1 MPRNEP
7 VEWINIAA
15 ATFALGVE
23 AVGVIGLRALKSASG
38 GPTAAEEAWRMYSE
52 KLVTLAELQA
62 RFFGGSLGTTPAE
75 TTRLAVTHYRR
86 KVAANRRRLS
96 KG

>member
-1 MPRNEP
+1 
-7 VEWINIAA
+7 
-15 ATFALGVE
+15 
-23 AVGVIGLRALKSASG
+23 
-38 GPTAAEEAWRMYSE
+38 MYSE
-52 KLVTLAELQA
+52 KLVTLAELQE

>member
-1 MPRNEP
+1 MPKNEP

-52 KLVTLAELQA
+52 KLVTLAEL
-62 RFFGGSLGTTPAE
+62 GGSRGTTPAE